1 MTSLRPLLPALL
13 VALGCSVDA
22 FVVVSPGPLR
32 VSASLPV
39 GEVPAALLTAERRLA
54 TVACDAARPCP
65 SASSS
70 EVVVRCEAGA
80 CALAPFALRSTSVD
94 VDLDT
99 DATFRDYA
107 GALRGVEVQ
116 SAELQ
121 LRGAHPGSAVGPLV
135 LWWGPTSEAT
145 PSRRLGAVPRTALGS
160 SPFNAPVVVDA
171 AGVDALEAHILGG
184 AHRFRVR
191 VDGAFEVGAGVLPD
205 AQVELVVQ
213 LRLTLQ
219 TSL

>member
-1 MTSLRPLLPALL
+1 MRPSPEQLPPAMPERRTLVTAASRSKPTKSLRHTRTSTPRP
-13 VALGCSVDA
+13 
-22 FVVVSPGPLR
+22 
-32 VSASLPV
+32 
-39 GEVPAALLTAERRLA
+39 
-54 TVACDAARPCP
+54 ARPVHP
-65 SASSS
+65 LALTL
-70 EVVVRCEAGA
+70 

-99 DATFRDYA
+99 DATFRDYS
-107 GALRGVEVQ
+107 GALRGIEVQ

-121 LRGAHPGSAVGPLV
+121 LSGAHSGSALGPLV
-135 LWWGPTSEAT
+135 LWWGPTTEAT
-145 PSRRLGAVPRTALGS
+145 PSRRLGSLPRTVIGS
-160 SPFNAPVVVDA
+160 SALNAPVVVDA

-191 VDGAFEVGAGVLPD
+191 VDGAFEVGSGVLPD

-213 LRLTLQ
+213 IRLTLQ

>member
-13 VALGCSVDA
+13 VAVGCSVDA
-22 FVVVSPGPLR
+22 FVVVSPGPVR
-32 VSASLPV
+32 ATATLPV

-54 TVACDAARPCP
+54 AVACDAARPCP
-65 SASSS
+65 STSSS
-70 EVVVRCEAGA
+70 VVVVRCEAGV

-99 DATFRDYA
+99 DATFRDYS
-107 GALRGVEVQ
+107 GALRGIEVQ

-121 LRGAHPGSAVGPLV
+121 LSGAHSGSALGPLV

-145 PSRRLGAVPRTALGS
+145 PSRRLGSLPRTVIGS
-160 SPFNAPVVVDA
+160 SALNAPVVVDA

-191 VDGAFEVGAGVLPD
+191 VDGAFEVGSGVLPD

-213 LRLTLQ
+213 IRLTLQ